1 MRIRRAGEKDLE
13 GVRSLLA
20 QVLEVHAQGR
30 PDLFRP
36 GTRKLPTTRGRSSL
50 P

>member
-36 GTRKLPTTRGRSSL
+36 GTR
-50 P
+50 